1 MTNITQEIKLAFAQ
15 QERETQARIDGAI
28 RYRAAQ
34 TKSIERG
41 DRAGTTAAKALNTA
55 AFARVSEAIQRL
67 FDTAAPAAK
76 ASLTWGIELGAP
88 KCSHIAL
95 QYAWNGV
102 GTARTAVAARI
113 GSVIEKELNAIALK
127 KGHPGLAAYVFDQ
140 IKKSRSPRHKAAVMA
155 FAQRQTG
162 TPTLEEMGV
171 DKALLAQLGMKLL
184 DTVIECS
191 GIFEYASITKRNGA
205 QINTELTIVLTSD
218 SVDAMKRI
226 DARAEWQKPVM
237 PLMVTKP
244 APWDENL
251 SGGYISEDMKMDL
264 LKGAS
269 LGYLESLEEYDLS
282 PALSAMNI
290 LQSTPFRVNA
300 KVLAVMNE
308 VWERDWN
315 IGVMPKKEP
324 RAIPAMPVQLD
335 GTMSDEARTAAIEAF
350 KAANPDAWK
359 EWKKAASEAKAWNAS
374 AERATKIQDVDNL
387 LDLANEH
394 AKYDAFYSP
403 VQMDFRTRLYYVANL
418 LTPQGNDLAK
428 GLLEFANG
436 VAMTEQGARSLAIAG
451 ATMYANGGIDK
462 APMEERL
469 QWVRDNDGIIRACA
483 RDPLNNEWFW
493 GNADGGATA
502 WTFLAFCFEWA
513 AWREHGEGYVSHLI
527 IYADGKANGTQH
539 HSAAMRDAYTAPY
552 VCMVPM
558 EKPQDLYTLVL
569 EKVNARIEAGLDDDT
584 PVKKDDANSP
594 TRGQLFSLV
603 AGKLKRN
610 HVKRACMTYSYGV
623 TPMGV
628 RDQLKADH
636 AEFFKQFDKS
646 LRKPLITLLAGEIM
660 AAVKDTVKASAVCMK
675 FLQDVARV
683 VAEAGLPINWV
694 TPDGFAVE
702 QKYEKFDQYVVN
714 TTISGGLRAR
724 IDKTDEVRRHFFE
737 ACFDTAKKVI
747 GTKAGAQRFLDE
759 LHGMVSYGSVKNIMD
774 GYRALLLA
782 EVEDRA
788 ESLRETIRK
797 ELGDVLVGNY
807 KVMTEDLVVV
817 FEDLVTKSFE
827 MKTTS
832 SGRMQ
837 ATMLKPSGELDV
849 NKQASAMAPNFI
861 HSMDATALRM
871 TLNACTEVGITDFA
885 AVHDSY
891 GTHVENYSEM
901 NRILREQFVKMYT
914 ETDPLA
920 DLLAMAKHSLSPE
933 EAAKLPDLPKR
944 GTLDLELVK
953 DAEFFFA

>member
-1 MTNITQEIKLAFAQ
+1 MTNITQEIKLAFEQ
-15 QERETQARIDGAI
+15 QARENQARIDGMM
-28 RYRAAQ
+28 RYRETQAAAI
-34 TKSIERG
+34 SSGELAR
-41 DRAGTTAAKALNTA
+41 TTSAKALNNA
-55 AFARVSEAIQRL
+55 AFGRVTESIQRM

-76 ASLTWGIELGAP
+76 ASLTWGIELGAA
-88 KCSHIAL
+88 KCAHIAL

-102 GTARTAVAARI
+102 GKARTAVATRI
-113 GSVIEKELNAIALK
+113 GAIIEKELNAIALK

-171 DKALLAQLGMKLL
+171 DKALMSQLGMKLL
-184 DTVIECS
+184 DTVIESS
-191 GIFEYASITKRNGA
+191 GLFEYASLTSRLGA
-205 QINTELTIVLTSD
+205 SIQTELTVVLTGD
-218 SVDAMKRI
+218 SLDAMKRI

-308 VWERDWN
+308 VWEKDWN

-324 RAIPAMPVQLD
+324 RAVPAMPVKLD
-335 GTMSDEARTAAIEAF
+335 NTMSDDERTAAIEAF
-350 KAANPDAWK
+350 KATNPEAWK
-359 EWKKAASEAKAWNAS
+359 TWKKAASEAKAWNAS

-387 LDLANEH
+387 LSLANEH
-394 AKYDAFYSP
+394 AGYDAFYSP

-428 GLLEFANG
+428 GLLEFTNG

-451 ATMYANGGIDK
+451 ATMWANGGLDK
-462 APMEERL
+462 MPMEDRVN
-469 QWVRDNDGIIRACA
+469 WVYENDGIIRACA
-483 RDPLNNEWFW
+483 RDPMSNLFW
-493 GNADGGATA
+493 ADADGGATA

-527 IYADGKANGTQH
+527 IYADGKCNGSQH
-539 HSAAMRDAYTAPY
+539 HSALMRAEEEAQF
-552 VCMVPM
+552 VCMTPM
-558 EKPQDLYTLVL
+558 VKPDDLYTRVL
-569 EKVNARIEAGLDDDT
+569 DKVNARIEAGLHDDT

-603 AGKLKRN
+603 YGKLKRA

-646 LRKPLITLLAGEIM
+646 IRKPLITLLAGEIM
-660 AAVKDTVKASAVCMK
+660 TAVKDTVKASATCMR

-702 QKYEKFDQYVVN
+702 QKYEKFDAYVVN
-714 TTISGGLRAR
+714 TTISGGVRAR

-759 LHGMVSYGSVKNIMD
+759 LHGMVSYGVVKNIMD

-788 ESLRETIRK
+788 ASLRESIRK

-807 KVMTEDLVVV
+807 KAMLEDLVVV

-871 TLNACTEVGITDFA
+871 TLNACAEVGITDFA

-891 GTHVENYSEM
+891 GTHVENYAEM

-920 DLLAMAKHSLSPE
+920 DLLAMAKHSLTEE

-944 GTLDLELVK
+944 GNLDLELVK